1 MSDRA
6 NLALNCL
13 LPITVDN
20 LSLALNDR
28 VVIDSITCQIKGNG
42 ITVIMGPNGAG
53 KSLFLRCL
61 HGLVKPDSGQ
71 VRFAGKPP
79 SPATRQRQSMVFQA
93 PTILRRTVLANLLF
107 VARQRGMS
115 NPQTSI
121 DYLAQLRLDHLAQ
134 HPARLLS
141 GGEKQ
146 RLALARALIIKP
158 AVLFLDEP
166 TSNLDPTSVET
177 IETNLHLVS
186 RQGTKIILIT
196 HDLGQAKRLAD
207 DVLFLHQG
215 KLSEHSLATSFFK
228 NPDSKAAKTY
238 LAGNL
243 VL

>member
-79 SPATRQRQSMVFQA
+79 SPAMIR
-93 PTILRRTVLANLLF
+93 
-107 VARQRGMS
+107 
-115 NPQTSI
+115 
-121 DYLAQLRLDHLAQ
+121 
-134 HPARLLS
+134 
-141 GGEKQ
+141 
-146 RLALARALIIKP
+146 
-158 AVLFLDEP
+158 
-166 TSNLDPTSVET
+166 
-177 IETNLHLVS
+177 
-186 RQGTKIILIT
+186 
-196 HDLGQAKRLAD
+196 
-207 DVLFLHQG
+207 
-215 KLSEHSLATSFFK
+215 
-228 NPDSKAAKTY
+228 
-238 LAGNL
+238 
-243 VL
+243 